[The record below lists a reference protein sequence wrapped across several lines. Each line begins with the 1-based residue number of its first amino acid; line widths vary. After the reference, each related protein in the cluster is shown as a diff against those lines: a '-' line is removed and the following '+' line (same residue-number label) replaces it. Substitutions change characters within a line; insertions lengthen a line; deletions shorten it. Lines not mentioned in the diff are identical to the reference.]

1 MSDINITY
9 ETIYELLRKEKYE
22 TELQPLP
29 QTFFSNVIEYL
40 GEKQTILESQKSQNS
55 IFSKE
60 TEKTE
65 KQIQNV
71 KRILKELYEKREN
84 KIIQLTLFSSR
95 TNLSHE
101 YQNMLPEEQEFFNSL
116 LKLLDNYRTGILD
129 NILNLKFPVLSPPKD
144 IKTENKETSKLI
156 RFIHPV
162 PKFVGEDLKIYGP
175 FSEEDIANIPARAAQ
190 ILITKKRAY
199 EIK

>member
-29 QTFFSNVIEYL
+29 QTFFNNVIEYL
-40 GEKQTILESQKSQNS
+40 TEKQTILESQKAQDS

-60 TEKTE
+60 SEKTG

-84 KIIQLTLFSSR
+84 KIIQLALFSSR

-101 YQNMLPEEQEFFNSL
+101 YKNMLPEEQEFFNSIL
-116 LKLLDNYRTGILD
+116 RLLDSYRTGILD
-129 NILNLKFPVLSPPKD
+129 NILDLKLPTLSLPKD

-175 FSEEDIANIPARAAQ
+175 FSEEDIANIPTRAAQ